1 MEIKTK
7 FEIGEKVII
16 PAKTKVD
23 EFGTMISKKDVED
36 EVKSIRINVNKKG
49 VSVIYRL
56 KTNWYFSF
64 KDSMLKKYSEVYKFN
79 MDDMTNNAL
88 VDILEVISQN

>member
-16 PAKTKVD
+16 PGRTKVD
-23 EFGTMISKKDVED
+23 EYGTAISKKDVED
-36 EVKSIRINVNKKG
+36 EVKSIRININKKG
-49 VSVIYRL
+49 ISIIYHL

-64 KDSMLKKYSEVYKFN
+64 KDSMLRKVGE
-79 MDDMTNNAL
+79 
-88 VDILEVISQN
+88 